1 MRPIK
6 KVSDSLTQQ
15 QYLICPAHINHYGR
29 LFGGQLLK
37 WIDELAGIVAIRHSG
52 ATVTT
57 AAIDNL
63 QFQAPA
69 YTGDMIVLEGRVTYV
84 GRSSME
90 VRVDTF
96 REALDG
102 SREMINRAYMDMVA
116 IDCRGKAREVP
127 DLLLETEE
135 EIKENEAAK
144 RRKALRKQ
152 RRQEGF

>member
-102 SREMINRAYMDMVA
+102 SREIINRAYMDMVA
-116 IDCRGKAREVP
+116 IDCRGKAQEVP

>member
-1 MRPIK
+1 MRPVK
-6 KVSDSLTQQ
+6 KVSDSFTEQ

-37 WIDELAGIVAIRHSG
+37 WIDELAGIVAIRHCG

-69 YTGDMIVLEGRVTYV
+69 YTGDMVVLQGMVTYV
-84 GRSSME
+84 GRTSME
-90 VRVDTF
+90 IRVDTY
-96 REALDG
+96 RESLDG
-102 SREMINRAYMDMVA
+102 TREMINRAYIDMVC
-116 IDCRGKAREVP
+116 INCKGQPMEVP
-127 DLLLETEE
+127 ELCLETEAQQQE
-135 EIKENEAAK
+135 YEAAK

>member
-1 MRPIK
+1 MRSIK
-6 KVSDSLTQQ
+6 KVEDSLTEQ

-37 WIDELAGIVAIRHSG
+37 WIDELAGIVAIRHCG
-52 ATVTT
+52 TTVTT

-84 GRSSME
+84 GHSSME

-116 IDCRGKAREVP
+116 IDCRGKGVEVP
-127 DLLLETEE
+127 DLLPETEE
-135 EIKENEAAK
+135 EKAEYKAAK
-144 RRKALRKQ
+144 KRRALRKQ

>member
-1 MRPIK
+1 MRAVK
-6 KVSDSLTQQ
+6 KVEDSLTEQ

-37 WIDELAGIVAIRHSG
+37 WIDELAGIVAIRHCG

-69 YTGDMIVLEGRVTYV
+69 YTGDMIVLQGRVTSV
-84 GRSSME
+84 GHSSME
-90 VRVDTF
+90 IRVDTY

-102 SREMINRAYMDMVA
+102 KREMINRAYIDMVC
-116 IDCRGKAREVP
+116 IDCKGHPMEVP
-127 DLLLETEE
+127 DLLIETDAQRQEWE
-135 EIKENEAAK
+135 SAQK
-144 RRKALRKQ
+144 RKQMRKQ
-152 RRQEGF
+152 RRLEGF

>member
-1 MRPIK
+1 MRQAK
-6 KVSDSLTQQ
+6 KVSESFTEQ

-37 WIDELAGIVAIRHSG
+37 WIDELAGIVAIRHCG

-69 YTGDMIVLEGRVTYV
+69 YTGDMIVLQGMVTYV
-84 GRSSME
+84 GRTSME
-90 VRVDTF
+90 VRVDTY

-102 SREMINRAYMDMVA
+102 KREMINRAYIDMVC
-116 IDCRGKAREVP
+116 INCKGEPTEVP
-127 DLLLETEE
+127 DILLESEE
-135 EIKENEAAK
+135 QRQEYEAAK
-144 RRKALRKQ
+144 KRKQMRKQ

>member
-1 MRPIK
+1 MRPVK
-6 KVSDSLTQQ
+6 NVSDSLTEQ
-15 QYLICPAHINHYGR
+15 QYLIRPSHINHYGR

-37 WIDELAGIVAIRHSG
+37 WIDELAGIVAIRHCG

-69 YTGDMIVLEGRVTYV
+69 YAGEMIVLQGMVTYV

-90 VRVDTF
+90 VRVDTY

-102 SREMINRAYMDMVA
+102 TREMINRAYIDMVA
-116 IDCRGKAREVP
+116 INCKGQPIEVP
-127 DLLLETEE
+127 DLHLETDEQK
-135 EIKENEAAK
+135 KENEAAK
-144 RRKALRKQ
+144 KRKQMRKQ
-152 RRQEGF
+152 RRQDGF

>member
-1 MRPIK
+1 MRPVK
-6 KVSDSLTQQ
+6 KVEDSLTQQ

-37 WIDELAGIVAIRHSG
+37 WIDELAGIVAIRHCG

-63 QFQAPA
+63 QFHAPA
-69 YTGDMIVLEGRVTYV
+69 YSGDMIVLQGRVTCV

-90 VRVDTF
+90 VRVDTY

-102 SREMINRAYMDMVA
+102 SREMINRAYIDMVC
-116 IDCRGKAREVP
+116 INCKGQPEEVP
-127 DLLLETEE
+127 DLCIETPEQRLEY
-135 EIKENEAAK
+135 EAAQK
-144 RRKALRKQ
+144 RRQMRKQ

>member
-1 MRPIK
+1 MRPVK
-6 KVSDSLTQQ
+6 KVADSLTEQ
-15 QYLICPAHINHYGR
+15 QYLVRPSHINHYGR

-63 QFQAPA
+63 RFQAPA
-69 YTGDMIVLEGRVTYV
+69 YAGEMIVLQGMVTYV

-90 VRVDTF
+90 IRVDTY

-102 SREMINRAYMDMVA
+102 TREMINRAYIDMVA
-116 IDCRGKAREVP
+116 INCKGKPIEVP
-127 DLLLETEE
+127 DLCLETDEQKAE
-135 EIKENEAAK
+135 YEAAK
-144 RRKALRKQ
+144 KRKLMRQQ